1 MTQCAKL
8 NLPYQILRPS
18 VIGGKMLSDDNRYFI
33 PKHMVFYL
41 MAKFFHFTSQLRDLQ
56 DHVRFVINK
65 ETGLNIIPVDY
76 VSKVIVSIFQRADV
90 TQLNIVHNKS
100 FNLERGI
107 KLIMKEVG
115 YANFSFLSNAK
126 AFEYQNNIEKAFYE
140 SIGKHLTPYLIS
152 TPSEFDTTQLNTIE
166 EIPALDDQ
174 SFTEMIRYAKLKNFK
189 DINI

>member
-1 MTQCAKL
+1 
-8 NLPYQILRPS
+8 
-18 VIGGKMLSDDNRYFI
+18 
-33 PKHMVFYL
+33 
-41 MAKFFHFTSQLRDLQ
+41 
-56 DHVRFVINK
+56 VINK

-152 TPSEFDTTQLNTIE
+152 TPSEFDTTQLNSIE